1 MNIFTTKI
9 LSILGVFLAFIVIGL
24 GAWTRLADAG
34 LGCPDWPGCYG
45 FITFPTTSQ
54 EIEMAEQLYPDSP
67 VEIDKIIP
75 EVVHTTE
82 HEGAEV
88 KSVDY
93 GKIVGVLINA
103 INEQQ
108 AKWDVWMELLKD
120 IRKMEN
126 KLIEVI
132 GNY

>member
-1 MNIFTTKI
+1 MTATGDVTAFSDETLKKDITTIENAIDICSKLRGVSYKWI
-9 LSILGVFLAFIVIGL
+9 KDDKASIGVIA
-24 GAWTRLADAG
+24 
-34 LGCPDWPGCYG
+34 
-45 FITFPTTSQ
+45 Q
-54 EIEMAEQLYPDSP
+54 E
-67 VEIDKIIP
+67 VEKVIP

-93 GKIVGVLINA
+93 GKIIGVLINA

-108 AKWDVWMELLKD
+108 AKWDEWMELLKE
-120 IRKMEN
+120 IKKMEN

>member
-54 EIEMAEQLYPDSP
+54 
-67 VEIDKIIP
+67 
-75 EVVHTTE
+75 
-82 HEGAEV
+82 
-88 KSVDY
+88 
-93 GKIVGVLINA
+93 
-103 INEQQ
+103 
-108 AKWDVWMELLKD
+108 
-120 IRKMEN
+120 
-126 KLIEVI
+126 
-132 GNY
+132 